1 MSPQLEIIKNL
12 FSELFAKLM
21 AFTLEEDFLQD
32 LGESLEIF
40 YNLQEGEEFEF
51 DPTEE
56 FLFLSWFLLDDDD
69 ASGNSL
75 MDEFMR
81 RNADELTLQ
90 ETQVCQALK
99 DTNLTLLQIKS
110 FVPGTSLTLKDVFL
124 GEEFTVAES
133 LGSEGITENSLLFT
147 RVLRLGEARFLVG
160 AGIFL
165 DAAVMEP
172 LTQFVTEQF
181 KQDCEDGHHISFK
194 EFLKSNG
201 ELINWWIRA
210 YEKGDLL
217 EDGEDGEGPEGDD
230 NQPDPIIP
238 DGDGDGDDSDLP
250 DNKPAAG

>member
-1 MSPQLEIIKNL
+1 MSPQLETIKNL

-40 YNLQEGEEFEF
+40 YNLQEGEEYEF

-56 FLFLSWFLLDDDD
+56 FLFLSWFLLDDGD
-69 ASGNSL
+69 ASGNCL

-81 RNADELTLQ
+81 RNADELSLQ
-90 ETQVCQALK
+90 EMQVCQALK
-99 DTNLTLLQIKS
+99 ETHLTLLQIKS
-110 FVPGTSLTLKDVFL
+110 FEPGVSLTLKDVFL
-124 GEEFTVAES
+124 GEVFTVAES
-133 LGSEGITENSLLFT
+133 LGSDGIAENSLLFT

-165 DAAVMEP
+165 DFSVMEP
-172 LTQFVTEQF
+172 LTQFVTDQF
-181 KQDCEDGHHISFK
+181 KQDCEDGHHMSFK

-210 YEKGDLL
+210 YEKGDLF
-217 EDGEDGEGPEGDD
+217 EEGGDSDGEDDDDDQPDATPPGGDD
-230 NQPDPIIP
+230 KPQ
-238 DGDGDGDDSDLP
+238 GD
-250 DNKPAAG
+250 KPLAG

>member
-40 YNLQEGEEFEF
+40 YNLQEGEEYEF

-69 ASGNSL
+69 ASGNCL

-81 RNADELTLQ
+81 RSADELSLQ
-90 ETQVCQALK
+90 EMQVCQALK
-99 DTNLTLLQIKS
+99 ETHLTLLQIKS
-110 FVPGTSLTLKDVFL
+110 FTPGVSLTLKDVFL

-160 AGIFL
+160 AGVFL
-165 DAAVMEP
+165 DASVMEP

-181 KQDCEDGHHISFK
+181 KQDCEDGHHMSFK

-210 YEKGDLL
+210 YEKGDLFE
-217 EDGEDGEGPEGDD
+217 EDAEPEPEDDGD
-230 NQPDPIIP
+230 QPDPATP
-238 DGDGDGDDSDLP
+238 PASDDDQPGD
-250 DNKPAAG
+250 KPSAG

>member
-1 MSPQLEIIKNL
+1 MSPQLETIKNL

-40 YNLQEGEEFEF
+40 YNLQEGEEYEF

-69 ASGNSL
+69 ASGNCL

-81 RNADELTLQ
+81 RHADELTLQ
-90 ETQVCQALK
+90 EMQVCQALK
-99 DTNLTLLQIKS
+99 ETNLTLLQIKTIT
-110 FVPGTSLTLKDVFL
+110 PGVSLTLKDVFL

-133 LGSEGITENSLLFT
+133 LGSEGIAENSLLFT

-160 AGIFL
+160 AGVFL
-165 DAAVMEP
+165 DASVIEP

-181 KQDCEDGHHISFK
+181 KQDCEDGHHMSFK

-210 YEKGDLL
+210 YEKGDLF
-217 EDGEDGEGPEGDD
+217 EEEGDPEGEGDD
-230 NQPDPIIP
+230 DQPDPTQP
-238 DGDGDGDDSDLP
+238 SSDDDAPGD
-250 DNKPAAG
+250 KPSVG

>member
-1 MSPQLEIIKNL
+1 MSPQLETIKNL

-40 YNLQEGEEFEF
+40 YNLQEGEEYEF

-69 ASGNSL
+69 ASGNCL

-81 RNADELTLQ
+81 RHADELTLQ
-90 ETQVCQALK
+90 EMQVCQALK
-99 DTNLTLLQIKS
+99 ETNLTLLQIKTIT
-110 FVPGTSLTLKDVFL
+110 PGVSLTLKDVFL

-133 LGSEGITENSLLFT
+133 LGSEGIAENSLLFT

-165 DAAVMEP
+165 DASVIEP
-172 LTQFVTEQF
+172 LTLFVTEQF
-181 KQDCEDGHHISFK
+181 KQDCEDGHHMSFK

-210 YEKGDLL
+210 YEKGDLF
-217 EDGEDGEGPEGDD
+217 EE
-230 NQPDPIIP
+230 
-238 DGDGDGDDSDLP
+238 DGDDEGESDDDQP
-250 DNKPAAG
+250 EPTKPSSDDDTPGDKPSAG